1 LRPIGPV
8 CCLLLLAGCARDAA
22 VPPFAARPYAPFS
35 RQETIA
41 IALREW
47 RLFGQIVADA
57 PPTSPLGSPLGG
69 TKPERA
75 PGLWQRVGEYWWIGQ
90 NPGVAARRWTGRND
104 ASGQEF
110 PATADARYAWS
121 AAFISYVM
129 RIAGAGDG
137 FPYAPDHAAYIEQ
150 ALAMAQGRVAGYVIT
165 ALSPSAAAPQP
176 GDLICTGRGS
186 AAHVRLATM
195 PAGYFPSHC
204 DLVVMVSDGQLAVI
218 GGDVE
223 DAVAMKHVP
232 VAADGRLRAAD
243 GTTLDA
249 RYDWFAVL
257 RVRYAA
263 P

>member
-1 LRPIGPV
+1 LRPIGSV
-8 CCLLLLAGCARDAA
+8 CCLLLLAGCVRDAA

-41 IALREW
+41 IARREW

-57 PPTSPLGSPLGG
+57 PPGSQPGDA
-69 TKPERA
+69 KPERA

-90 NPGVAARRWTGRND
+90 NPGVAARRWTGRHD
-104 ASGQEF
+104 AMGRVF

-137 FPYAPDHAAYIEQ
+137 FPYAPDHAFYIEQ
-150 ALAMAQGRVAGYVIT
+150 ALAMAQGRVAGAGYAIT

-176 GDLICTGRGS
+176 GDLICTGRGR
-186 AAHVRLATM
+186 AAHIRLATM

-204 DLVVMVSDGQLAVI
+204 DLVVAAAAGQLDVI

-232 VAADGRLRAAD
+232 VAADGRLCDAD
-243 GTTLDA
+243 GTTRDG